1 MVRRTIWLA
10 ALVGGLLGVN
20 EARSSDWGRR
30 MTARRP
36 VGRPAGAAG
45 AATTAATAG
54 PQAGF
59 FARMCDNLEQ
69 CRRKLC
75 AQPAERLLN
84 SLTAPATAAR
94 PAALFHRSVQSCPVR
109 RTWPRPA
116 SRALGA
122 RR

>member
-20 EARSSDWGRR
+20 EARAQIG
-30 MTARRP
+30 
-36 VGRPAGAAG
+36 AG
-45 AATTAATAG
+45 AATAATPSVARPGLLEPPLQLRTAG

-75 AQPAERLLN
+75 AQAGRQLLN
-84 SLTAPATAAR
+84 SLTAPATAADR
-94 PAALFHRSVQSCPVR
+94 RRSTRSVQSCPVKDLATR
-109 RTWPRPA
+109 RPGRPKPR
-116 SRALGA
+116 R
-122 RR
+122 